1 MLALPEVLA
10 PYPIPSYPKNPPP
23 LVTLRRPFPLCP
35 SRLASW
41 IEFEAKVRNEPISPF
56 VLAEIKS
63 LCAEL
68 SRLAGIGLQPQRGS
82 HLATLTL
89 GVRDVLVEYDY
100 TPGEPAK
107 LSGPPEDC
115 YEGSDEELT
124 FLNVYVNG
132 QWVDADRF
140 SEKQLE
146 EWDGELR
153 AQMEAARESDDEDR
167 AAARY
172 ADREEA

>member
-1 MLALPEVLA
+1 MLALPEVPA
-10 PYPIPSYPKNPPP
+10 PYPIPAYPKNPPP
-23 LVTLRRPFPLCP
+23 LVTLRRPLCP

-41 IEFEAKVRNEPISPF
+41 IEFEAKVRNTVISPF
-56 VLAEIKS
+56 VLDEIKS

-68 SRLAGIGLQPQRGS
+68 CRLKGIGLQPQHGS

-89 GVRDVLVEYDY
+89 GCHDVRVEYDY

-140 SEKQLE
+140 SEQQLD
-146 EWDGELR
+146 EWDSELR
-153 AQMEAARESDDEDR
+153 AQVAAAREADDEDR
-167 AAARY
+167 AAAHY
-172 ADREEA
+172 ASRESA

>member
-10 PYPIPSYPKNPPP
+10 PYPIPAYPKNPPP
-23 LVTLRRPFPLCP
+23 SMVRRPTNPLQLCG
-35 SRLASW
+35 W
-41 IEFEAKVRNEPISPF
+41 IQQQATERGEPLGTF
-56 VLAEIKS
+56 ALAEVKS

-68 SRLAGIGLQPQRGS
+68 CRLNGIGLQPQRGS
-82 HLATLTL
+82 HIATLTL
-89 GVRDVLVEYDY
+89 GCHDVLVEYDY

-107 LSGPPEDC
+107 LYGPPEDC

-140 SEKQLE
+140 SEKQLD
-146 EWDGELR
+146 EWDSELR
-153 AQMEAARESDDEDR
+153 AQVAAARDAEDEDR
-167 AAARY
+167 AEARF
-172 ADREEA
+172 AERESA

>member
-10 PYPIPSYPKNPPP
+10 PWPIKPYPKNPPP
-23 LVTLRRPFPLCP
+23 LRPLQLN
-35 SRLASW
+35 RVAQW
-41 IEFEAKVRNEPISPF
+41 IESQAAARGEPLGPF
-56 VLAEIKS
+56 ALAEVKT

-68 SRLAGIGLQPQRGS
+68 CRLKGIGLQPQRGS

-89 GVRDVLVEYDY
+89 DGHDVLVEYDY

-132 QWVDADRF
+132 AWIDAGKF
-140 SEKQLE
+140 SEQQLE

-153 AQMEAARESDDEDR
+153 QQMADLREAVLEDR
-167 AAARY
+167 AEARQR
-172 ADREEA
+172 DRDFA